1 MPLDIEDIQALRTMI
16 HYFLQTEEDIKDRYI
31 LKYLQ
36 EKFDGC
42 IDDDKQFDSPL

>member
-36 EKFDGC
+36 EKFDQC